1 MNKLTLYLSF
11 VMALFMFS
19 ACASQPKST
28 VKADSTVI
36 YADEDS
42 GYKATVV
49 MEFFK
54 KTNKSITHNSEL
66 AVVVGGKISNAL
78 KDINVNI
85 DYPSVVTSEFTSRGD
100 IDMIKEGALVA
111 KREKKNL
118 VFFMDVQIH
127 KRMETLD
134 GDRIINTSINSWLV
148 DASKKKL
155 VFRILKKGSK
165 VVGSDASLAEVDDAV
180 REAVIYAANALGEE
194 TSRLLKDYLSAA

>member
-180 REAVIYAANALGEE
+180 RGALIYAANALGEE

>member
-66 AVVVGGKISNAL
+66 VVVVGGKISNAL

-127 KRMETLD
+127 KRMKNLA
-134 GDRIINTSINSWLV
+134 GDRIINASINSWLV

-155 VFRILKKGSK
+155 VFRLLKKGSK

-180 REAVIYAANALGEE
+180 RGALIYAANALGEE

>member
-1 MNKLTLYLSF
+1 MSLTNLGIYPMNKLTLYLSF

-19 ACASQPKST
+19 ACSSQPKPT
-28 VKADSTVI
+28 VTADSTVI
-36 YADEDS
+36 YADD
-42 GYKATVV
+42 
-49 MEFFK
+49 
-54 KTNKSITHNSEL
+54 
-66 AVVVGGKISNAL
+66 L

-134 GDRIINTSINSWLV
+134 GDRIINASINSWLV

-155 VFRILKKGSK
+155 VFRLLKKGSK

-180 REAVIYAANALGEE
+180 REALIYAANALGEE

>member
-42 GYKATVV
+42 GYKATAV

-134 GDRIINTSINSWLV
+134 GDRIINASINSWLV

-155 VFRILKKGSK
+155 GFRLLKKGSK

-180 REAVIYAANALGEE
+180 RGALIYAANALGEE
-194 TSRLLKDYLSAA
+194 TSRLLKDYLSVA

>member
-11 VMALFMFS
+11 VMALFVFS

-36 YADEDS
+36 YADEGS

-100 IDMIKEGALVA
+100 IDMIKEGALLA

-127 KRMETLD
+127 KRMKNLA
-134 GDRIINTSINSWLV
+134 GDRIINASINSWLV

-155 VFRILKKGSK
+155 VFRLLKKGSK

-180 REAVIYAANALGEE
+180 REALIYAANALGEE
-194 TSRLLKDYLSAA
+194 TNRLLKDYLSAA

>member
-100 IDMIKEGALVA
+100 IDMIKEGVLVA

-118 VFFMDVQIH
+118 VFFMDVQIY
-127 KRMETLD
+127 KRMKTLD
-134 GDRIINTSINSWLV
+134 GDRIINVSIDSWLV

-155 VFRILKKGSK
+155 VFRLLKKGSK

-180 REAVIYAANALGEE
+180 RGALIYAANALGKE

>member
-19 ACASQPKST
+19 ACSSQPKPT

-42 GYKATVV
+42 GYKATAV

-100 IDMIKEGALVA
+100 IDMIKEGVLVA

-127 KRMETLD
+127 KRMKTLA
-134 GDRIINTSINSWLV
+134 GDRIINASINSWLV

-155 VFRILKKGSK
+155 VFRLLKKGSK

-180 REAVIYAANALGEE
+180 REALIYAANALGEE

>member
-1 MNKLTLYLSF
+1 
-11 VMALFMFS
+11 
-19 ACASQPKST
+19 
-28 VKADSTVI
+28 
-36 YADEDS
+36 
-42 GYKATVV
+42 
-49 MEFFK
+49 
-54 KTNKSITHNSEL
+54 
-66 AVVVGGKISNAL
+66 
-78 KDINVNI
+78 
-85 DYPSVVTSEFTSRGD
+85 
-100 IDMIKEGALVA
+100 MIKEGALVA

-155 VFRILKKGSK
+155 VFRILKKGAK

-180 REAVIYAANALGEE
+180 RGALIYAANALGEE

>member
-180 REAVIYAANALGEE
+180 RGALIYAANALGKE